1 MWLFNSKEVHRRL
14 IVIGNIVFSFII
26 SECTLMFLSMVR
38 DTRGSG
44 SLHKGKK
51 IKYEWTSL
59 FIKQKRKVRSLVG
72 NQTKKLL
79 CQRREIFMKTKQWC
93 QAKTKAVFIG
103 LWHWTAEVWLCTEGR
118 GTAVWPHKVEML
130 RSSIV
135 SPYLGHGSVLTKHHY
150 LLSPCLCGQIMRM
163 FSYANRETDWESHQI
178 KQCHCGA
185 SVWSFCCRKA
195 KWMDLSLHFV
205 WWNRFFFF
213 FLWVVCVFANVD
225 RLSFI
230 PSLGS
235 TFCQSFCWSLLK
247 RCTAGPIAR
256 IQTSLDSYIKKIN
269 VLIYK
274 QKNLTSP
281 LKYFV
286 DK

>member
-1 MWLFNSKEVHRRL
+1 
-14 IVIGNIVFSFII
+14 
-26 SECTLMFLSMVR
+26 MVR

-118 GTAVWPHKVEML
+118 GTAVWPHKDEML

-205 WWNRFFFF
+205 WWNRFFFLF
-213 FLWVVCVFANVD
+213 SVGCLCLCQCRQAQFHSQPWLDFLPKLLLESIKALHCRTYCPDSDISGLLHQENKCFNLQTKKSD
-225 RLSFI
+225 FTLKI
-230 PSLGS
+230 
-235 TFCQSFCWSLLK
+235 FC
-247 RCTAGPIAR
+247 G
-256 IQTSLDSYIKKIN
+256 
-269 VLIYK
+269 
-274 QKNLTSP
+274 
-281 LKYFV
+281 
-286 DK
+286 